1 MKLQNVP
8 LDQIVD
14 NPWRDRAINPIDKE
28 HVAELRTSIGEHGF
42 FGGLKGRRRNGMVEL
57 GCGHARVEAARKA
70 GFDTIPIYIDDIDD
84 DAMLRLMTDEN
95 ATQAGGNAGAVINE
109 VGAVTRRLIEGLMEG
124 VTDNCPPPPSIK
136 NAFGDR
142 HALITA
148 RGKLEHRRANP
159 DASVPIGSDVIRAYL
174 GQGKPENAARGE
186 RQIREAVAALKQSS
200 QYDKIIDET
209 LRKFPPPP
217 DPKAKPA
224 KTTEIIKAKESKP
237 RRRMLDERTAG
248 VFKNDHQFH
257 AFREAVTTS
266 AAQKAIPVSDQLGL
280 AKQIMREEQTSSTKK
295 QVSALKIK
303 VQVQGRVE
311 DYMKEQRKI
320 DREEREAYLAEQIDV
335 AIDDEVHNATRSL
348 RSLISSLLKLEKL
361 ADKYPAHPKLGGF
374 SARLDDLVDAIKQF
388 SRKLK

>member
-1 MKLQNVP
+1 
-8 LDQIVD
+8 
-14 NPWRDRAINPIDKE
+14 
-28 HVAELRTSIGEHGF
+28 
-42 FGGLKGRRRNGMVEL
+42 
-57 GCGHARVEAARKA
+57 
-70 GFDTIPIYIDDIDD
+70 
-84 DAMLRLMTDEN
+84 
-95 ATQAGGNAGAVINE
+95 
-109 VGAVTRRLIEGLMEG
+109 
-124 VTDNCPPPPSIK
+124 
-136 NAFGDR
+136 
-142 HALITA
+142 
-148 RGKLEHRRANP
+148 
-159 DASVPIGSDVIRAYL
+159 
-174 GQGKPENAARGE
+174 
-186 RQIREAVAALKQSS
+186 
-200 QYDKIIDET
+200 
-209 LRKFPPPP
+209 
-217 DPKAKPA
+217 
-224 KTTEIIKAKESKP
+224 
-237 RRRMLDERTAG
+237 MLDERTAG